1 MKIKPLT
8 IAIIGALQSCASL
21 PPEASQPNMRAN
33 AAMPNCIA
41 FCEISVTTEFAQED
55 IQSSGGGSVV
65 GGAQSEAAT
74 TTQSESASPTVDVG
88 SPVPKPKKDG
98 EQ

>member
-8 IAIIGALQSCASL
+8 IAIIGALQACASL
-21 PPEASQPNMRAN
+21 PPEASQPNMRAK
-33 AAMPNCIA
+33 AAMPHCVA

-55 IQSSGGGSVV
+55 IQSSGGGAVS
-65 GGAQSEAAT
+65 GGAMTESAT

-88 SPVPKPKKDG
+88 QPVPKPKKDDP
-98 EQ
+98 